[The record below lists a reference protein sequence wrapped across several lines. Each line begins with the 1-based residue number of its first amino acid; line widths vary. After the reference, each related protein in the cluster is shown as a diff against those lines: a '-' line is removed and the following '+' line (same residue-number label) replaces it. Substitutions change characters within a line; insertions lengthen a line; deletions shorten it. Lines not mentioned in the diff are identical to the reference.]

1 MTAGRDSRGLSTAIR
16 KRLTL
21 IKCPFHFLPFYLLAF
36 AIKFCQTSKELTL
49 QPELHHRVV
58 ILQPPPS
65 LDCGLDGQSL
75 FLDVWFFNCPTK
87 AMMLF
92 LCFGDSSS
100 ALFLRTCKTLFHFQA
115 GFTPQ
120 DAFCVNFCPCR
131 NSWMKTFYTAY
142 CYFAFSTRISTCS
155 TLKERDCFYFV
166 TAGFVI
172 WEFGF
177 SFTLVNRQRRSN
189 THRIRYEY
197 PTWQYFSLFHSYLT
211 LIFLT
216 KEIDPSTAAHTGV
229 CGDRCSKRGYTKYK
243 LVSPL
248 QFAWRQCLIPN
259 QILKIV

>member
-1 MTAGRDSRGLSTAIR
+1 
-16 KRLTL
+16 
-21 IKCPFHFLPFYLLAF
+21 
-36 AIKFCQTSKELTL
+36 
-49 QPELHHRVV
+49 
-58 ILQPPPS
+58 
-65 LDCGLDGQSL
+65 
-75 FLDVWFFNCPTK
+75 
-87 AMMLF
+87 MLF
-92 LCFGDSSS
+92 LCLGDSSR
-100 ALFLRTCKTLFHFQA
+100 ALFLQTCQTLFHFQA

-155 TLKERDCFYFV
+155 TLKERDCFISLQLV
-166 TAGFVI
+166 FVI

-211 LIFLT
+211 LIFL
-216 KEIDPSTAAHTGV
+216 KKKIDPSTAAHTGV